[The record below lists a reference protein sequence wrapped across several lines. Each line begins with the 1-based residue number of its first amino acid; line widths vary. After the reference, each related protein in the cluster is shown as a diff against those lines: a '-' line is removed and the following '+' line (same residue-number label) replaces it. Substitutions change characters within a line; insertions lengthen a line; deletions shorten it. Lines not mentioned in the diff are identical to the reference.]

1 MPGHV
6 DPTAGGVL
14 PSWLLGPI
22 LLTAAWTFAAPLGL
36 GDLAG
41 WERVAIGPA
50 PATVIAVCA
59 VADWRLWVRRG
70 KPWHEWAVI
79 LLLLPAIA
87 AAVWVAVG
95 ALALELPLSRA
106 EALGLSVGPGIA
118 FVGLLTTTIS
128 FHGRHHPDEAREP
141 HGG

>member
-6 DPTAGGVL
+6 DPRSGGVL

-22 LLTAAWTFAAPLGL
+22 LAAAGWTFAAPLAL

-41 WERVAIGPA
+41 WERAAIGPV
-50 PATVIAVCA
+50 PATVIAACA
-59 VADWRLWVRRG
+59 VADWRLWVRLG

-87 AAVWVAVG
+87 AGVWVAVG

-106 EALGLSVGPGIA
+106 ETLGLSVGPGIA
-118 FVGLLTTTIS
+118 LVGLLTTTIS
-128 FHGRHHPDEAREP
+128 FHGRHHPDEGRTSDG
-141 HGG
+141 H